1 MRSNGGA
8 CNGSVLAEKNGLSAL
23 NGGEVV
29 GTARRGAEIR
39 AGGGARRQRREA
51 NYRKLMHK
59 MKLRRPLPRL
69 SCPLIR
75 HRART
80 DESSDPMQATVRVK
94 MDRTRRGVSRR
105 ALWPQFRFSS
115 MADLALMRSSR

>member
-23 NGGEVV
+23 NGGGVV
-29 GTARRGAEIR
+29 GTARRDAGIR
-39 AGGGARRQRREA
+39 AGGGARRQA

-59 MKLRRPLPRL
+59 MKLRRPLPRPR
-69 SCPLIR
+69 CPLIR

-80 DESSDPMQATVRVK
+80 DESSDPMQATARVK

-115 MADLALMRSSR
+115 MADLAPMRSSR